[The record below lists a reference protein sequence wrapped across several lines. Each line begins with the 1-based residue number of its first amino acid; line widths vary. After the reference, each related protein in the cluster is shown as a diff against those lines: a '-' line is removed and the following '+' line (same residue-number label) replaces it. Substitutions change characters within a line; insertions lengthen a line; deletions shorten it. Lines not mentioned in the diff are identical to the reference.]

1 MAKIDR
7 LERMDMRRADLE
19 EEYRATLIDA
29 LRVTASGA
37 WGLFDHQQDRQAR
50 AKVAPVIETLTD
62 MADAIDGM
70 RETLAMPP
78 FDLHR
83 DFLAARGKV
92 SAHAV
97 GEPRQAQAW
106 LERLEKL

>member
-29 LRVTASGA
+29 LRVTASGV

-70 RETLAMPP
+70 RETLAMEP
-78 FDLHR
+78 FGLHR

-92 SAHAV
+92 FAHAV

-106 LERLEKL
+106 LERLEAL